1 MEPKQKLHYAW
12 VICLCCSLA
21 MFCVAGLTSTCFSV
35 FSPYLISQAGLS
47 GAQTSAL
54 LTIRGLA
61 SFLALFVVTQ
71 YTSTLGLR
79 AGISLGTLATA
90 LGFLFYAIAGKSY
103 LLYCVGATV
112 TGIGYTL
119 GGITPIAMLFAEW
132 FHTHRSLA
140 MGICSA
146 GTGVSSILVP
156 QILIP
161 IFEKDSLRT
170 GFLLEAVF
178 VAAMAALL
186 FVLLRNRPT
195 DKGLSR
201 LGAEEIGK
209 PVQVNRL
216 PLHRALSH
224 SDAAWMVAAT
234 FLMGIATIPGP
245 SHISVLY
252 TTEGFSAEFIS
263 LLLSLFGAALIVGK
277 CLLGQL
283 ADRFGSLRA
292 TVPFYLLVLLGY
304 ALCALAGMGSTVL
317 AVASVLVMGVGC
329 SVGTLCYSMFAGD
342 MSLPE
347 QFGATV
353 RTYQLT
359 STLGGM
365 AASFLP
371 GLLAD
376 LTGHYM
382 VSYVG
387 FVAIGLASL
396 GMICLVYRHLEKQ
409 ASGDTAPK

>member
-1 MEPKQKLHYAW
+1 MKPKQKLHYAW

-103 LLYCVGATV
+103 LLYCVGATI

-186 FVLLRNRPT
+186 FVLLRNRPA

-209 PVQVNRL
+209 PVQVTRL

-292 TVPFYLLVLLGY
+292 TVPFYLLVLSGY

-342 MSLPE
+342 MSMPE

-353 RTYQLT
+353 RTYPLT

-409 ASGDTAPK
+409 ASGNTAPK

>member
-1 MEPKQKLHYAW
+1 MKPKQKLHYAW
-12 VICLCCSLA
+12 VVCICCSLA

-47 GAQTSAL
+47 GAQTSSL
-54 LTIRGLA
+54 LTIRSLA
-61 SFLALFVVTQ
+61 AFLALFVVTQ
-71 YTSTLGLR
+71 YSDKLGLR
-79 AGISLGTLATA
+79 LGIALGTLVTG
-90 LGFLFYAIAGKSY
+90 LGFLFYAIAGRSY
-103 LLYCVGATV
+103 LLYCVGAAV

-119 GGITPIAMLFAEW
+119 GGITPIAVLFAEW

-170 GFLLEAVF
+170 GFLLEAAF
-178 VAAMAALL
+178 VTVVAVLL
-186 FVLLRNRPT
+186 FVLLRNHPSE
-195 DKGLSR
+195 KGLSR

-209 PVQVNRL
+209 PVQVRRL
-216 PLHRALSH
+216 PLHRTLSRG
-224 SDAAWMVAAT
+224 DAAWMVAAT

-252 TTEGFSAEFIS
+252 KTEGFSAESIS

-292 TVPFYLLVLLGY
+292 TVPFYLLVLSGY
-304 ALCALAGMGSTVL
+304 ALCALAGMGSMPL
-317 AVASVLVMGVGC
+317 AIASVLTMGVGC
-329 SVGTLCYSMFAGD
+329 AVGTLCYSMFAGD
-342 MSLPE
+342 MCPPE

-365 AASFLP
+365 ASSFLP

-382 VSYVG
+382 VSYVA
-387 FVAIGLASL
+387 FVAIGLVSL
-396 GMICLVYRHLEKQ
+396 GMICLVYRHLEQQ
-409 ASGDTAPK
+409 A

>member
-1 MEPKQKLHYAW
+1 MKPKQKLHYAW
-12 VICLCCSLA
+12 VICICCSLA

-35 FSPYLISQAGLS
+35 FSPYLISKAGLS
-47 GAQTSAL
+47 GAQTSSL

-61 SFLALFVVTQ
+61 SFLALFIVTQ
-71 YTSTLGLR
+71 YSDKLGLR
-79 AGISLGTLATA
+79 TGISLGTLVTA
-90 LGFLFYAIAGKSY
+90 LGFLFYAVAGKSY
-103 LLYCVGATV
+103 LLYCVGAAV

-119 GGITPIAMLFAEW
+119 GGITPIAVLFAEW

-170 GFLLEAVF
+170 GFLLEAAF
-178 VAAMAALL
+178 VAAMAVLL
-186 FVLLRNRPT
+186 FVLLRNRPA
-195 DKGLSR
+195 DKGLAR
-201 LGAEEIGK
+201 LGAEEADS
-209 PVQVNRL
+209 PVKAHHL
-216 PLHRALSH
+216 PLHRTLSRG
-224 SDAAWMVAAT
+224 DAFLMVVAT

-252 TTEGFSAEFIS
+252 KTEGFSAEFIS
-263 LLLSLFGAALIVGK
+263 LLLSLFGATLIVGK

-283 ADRFGSLRA
+283 ADRFGNLRA
-292 TVPFYLLVLLGY
+292 TVPFYLLMVLGY
-304 ALCALAGMGSTVL
+304 GLCALAGMESTVL
-317 AVASVLVMGVGC
+317 AIASVVVMGIGC

-342 MSLPE
+342 MCAPE

-365 AASFLP
+365 ASSFLP

-382 VSYVG
+382 VSYIG
-387 FVAIGLASL
+387 FVAIGLVSL
-396 GMICLVYRHLEKQ
+396 GMICLVYHHIEKQ
-409 ASGDTAPK
+409 A